1 MMVAFP
7 MRLGA
12 ALMLMFNVR
21 VMRQWKGVSGYKTKL
36 NDFLHNAGCKMKF
49 NCILLLSLFMAT
61 LSGCEKADNELTLL
75 KEKAESGDVIA
86 QYNLGCAYAEGD
98 GTPVDL
104 VQALKW
110 FRRAANSG
118 DVDAQ

>member
-1 MMVAFP
+1 
-7 MRLGA
+7 
-12 ALMLMFNVR
+12 MLMFNVR

-75 KEKAESGDVIA
+75 KEKAESGDLIA
-86 QYNLGCAYAEGD
+86 QYNLGCAYSEGD